1 MSIQTDLT
9 RIKNAKA
16 TIKAYI
22 EGNGLTVP
30 DATLLD
36 GMASMLE
43 SIEAGGGG
51 DFDFSK
57 LSASAKG
64 SVSFSFTPASAGDGT
79 KINIPKGTIPRFGFG
94 YANDISYAYNKS
106 IGFFWMYSADDPC
119 TDVSDSIAIQAHIY
133 TNNATS
139 QYVRLYYNSK
149 IPTSGSKGCMR
160 FVKATNVVEIVS
172 QTLSNNEANFSAGVT
187 YYGVVMYG

>member
-1 MSIQTDLT
+1 MSIQTELT
-9 RIKNAKA
+9 RLTNAKA
-16 TIKAYI
+16 AIQTAI
-22 EGNGLTVP
+22 EGKGVTVP
-30 DATLLD
+30 SGTLLD
-36 GMASMLE
+36 GMAALID
-43 SIEAGGGG
+43 SIEAGGG

-64 SVSFSFTPASAGDGT
+64 SVSFSFTPASNGDGT
-79 KINIPKGTIPRFGFG
+79 KINIPEGTIPRFGFG

-133 TNNATS
+133 TNNTTS
-139 QYVRLYYNSK
+139 QFLRLYYNSK
-149 IPTSGSKGCMR
+149 IPTSGSRGCMR
-160 FVKATNVVEIVS
+160 FVKKASVVEIVS
-172 QTLSNNEANFSAGVT
+172 QTLSNNEAKFYAGVT